1 MKQGPKIRTYITV
14 LVSLYLVLAP
24 AVTTGAKIPKR
35 KPKASNPADHSFP
48 ALGASDERKV
58 EVAWNRFYDHAGLGS
73 ILARLHKSFPE
84 LTRLYSI
91 GKSTQGRDIWC
102 LEVTARNVGD
112 PDRKPGMYLSAAQA
126 M

>member
-1 MKQGPKIRTYITV
+1 MTFTIWKVFIMKQGPKIRTYITV

-91 GKSTQGRDIWC
+91 GKSSQG
-102 LEVTARNVGD
+102 
-112 PDRKPGMYLSAAQA
+112 
-126 M
+126 